1 MKNRIPAFL
10 LQAPDSAVP
19 GRRGDKVGQSV
30 IDKGIRKFSSLILS
44 LSRQEDIKSRRGL
57 FQILDARVKILF
69 LVFFVV
75 IVSLKQTIIHEAV
88 IALMVLILAVLSRI
102 PLGRFY
108 LRIAGLTFFF
118 GFLVAFPAAVNVVT
132 PGELLWPIVILERS
146 YDIWIYHIPREI
158 GFTLQ
163 GLESLAM
170 LCLRVMNS
178 LSISFLILFT
188 TPLSEI
194 IKGLQVFR
202 IPAAFLLIITLSLK
216 YIVVFSRN
224 IEDMY
229 LARKSRSLTA
239 ERGQAARMWVAG
251 RIAYIFRKTERRYE
265 EIYRAMT
272 ARGYTHDY
280 RQPHFNG
287 LAMTDRFAFGILLLS
302 GLGLLIW

>member
-1 MKNRIPAFL
+1 MM
-10 LQAPDSAVP
+10 
-19 GRRGDKVGQSV
+19 
-30 IDKGIRKFSSLILS
+30 
-44 LSRQEDIKSRRGL
+44 
-57 FQILDARVKILF
+57 
-69 LVFFVV
+69 
-75 IVSLKQTIIHEAV
+75 HEVA
-88 IALMVLILAVLSRI
+88 IALIIFFLAVLSRI

-108 LRIAGLTFFF
+108 VRIAGLTFFF
-118 GFLVAFPAAVNVVT
+118 GFLVAFPAAINVIT
-132 PGELLWPIVILERS
+132 PGELLWPIVTLERP
-146 YDIWIYHIPREI
+146 YEFWIYHIPKDI
-158 GFTLQ
+158 GFTQQ

-170 LCLRVMNS
+170 LCLRVLNS

-188 TPLSEI
+188 TPLSEM

-202 IPAAFLLIITLSLK
+202 IPGTFLLIITLCMK

-224 IEDMY
+224 VEDMY

-251 RIAYIFRKTERRYE
+251 RIAYIFRRSERRYE

-272 ARGYTHDY
+272 ARGYAQDY

-287 LAMTDRFAFGILLLS
+287 LAMTDRIFFAILLLS